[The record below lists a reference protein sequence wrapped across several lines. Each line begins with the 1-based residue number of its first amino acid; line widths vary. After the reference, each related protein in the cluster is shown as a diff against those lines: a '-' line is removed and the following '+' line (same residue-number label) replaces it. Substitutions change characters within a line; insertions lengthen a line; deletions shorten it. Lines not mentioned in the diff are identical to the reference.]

1 MLCLE
6 SKAFAGDENEFVHVM
21 HNFTGVRN
29 LDDKISLAEVHKVVE
44 VDRDIEVRSDF
55 QDPPRAIV
63 AAIRS
68 VVDIFGHEIH
78 EEQGL
83 RSARQLFRR
92 NNTEDFSVDGIGAHD
107 IAAID
112 GLDDFL
118 REGVFE
124 PFRRICVVEKHGC
137 AIDDVIHV
145 AVMNG

>member
-1 MLCLE
+1 MCD
-6 SKAFAGDENEFVHVM
+6 FA
-21 HNFTGVRN
+21 GVRN
-29 LDDKISLAEVHKVVE
+29 LDGKISLAEVHKMVE
-44 VDRDIEVRSDF
+44 VDRDIVARSDF

-63 AAIRS
+63 TAIRS
-68 VVDIFGHEIH
+68 VVDVFGHEMH

-92 NNTEDFSVDGIGAHD
+92 NNTEDFGVDGIGAHD

-124 PFRRICVVEKHGC
+124 PFGRIRVVEKHGC
-137 AIDDVIHV
+137 VVDDIIHI